1 LRTALITALALVIAG
16 CGGGGDDP
24 TTHLAKATV
33 ERPSQAPPPRTRPEQ
48 VKFTV
53 SASGDL
59 LMHQPLLDR
68 AHANA
73 GGSGYE
79 FAPFF
84 HRIEPYVAAVD
95 LGLCHLE
102 TPMGPGPPS
111 TYPIFNTPTD
121 LARSV
126 ADSGWDACDT
136 ASNHSVDQ
144 GTAGIK
150 GTIKALHH
158 AGVEH
163 TGSYRS
169 EKARERPTILSVHG
183 LKLGFV
189 AYTDATN
196 GLPLPHPWSV
206 NAYDYTQP
214 DPGAKRI
221 LADVKRAHRSGADGV
236 IVQLH
241 WGTENAG
248 RPNGSQLAVARRLT
262 RSKLVTAVVGQGPHV
277 VQPIERL
284 HHKFVVF
291 SEGNLVS
298 NQSPAAG
305 LPAATQDGLIALLD
319 FVARGDQVHVQKVRY
334 VPIWVRPGDYVVL
347 PAFAGADPGNADELR
362 ASYRRTVKA
371 AGSGKRFGPISP
383 P

>member
-1 LRTALITALALVIAG
+1 LRTALITALVLLIAG
-16 CGGGGDDP
+16 CGRGGDP
-24 TTHLAKATV
+24 TTTAAKAPAAD
-33 ERPSQAPPPRTRPEQ
+33 RPAARKPSRPEQ

-73 GGSGYE
+73 GGGGYD

-84 HRIEPYVAAVD
+84 HRIEPYVAGVD
-95 LGLCHLE
+95 FGLCHIE

-126 ADSGWDACDT
+126 AKSGWDACST

-163 TGSYRS
+163 TGSFRS
-169 EKARERPTILSVHG
+169 EKARDRPTMLRVAG

-206 NAYDYTQP
+206 NAYDYANPKQ
-214 DPGAKRI
+214 GAERI
-221 LADVKRAHRSGADGV
+221 LDDVKRAHRAGADGV

-241 WGTENAG
+241 WGTENAST
-248 RPNGSQLAVARRLT
+248 PNGSQRAVAKLIT
-262 RSKLVTAVVGQGPHV
+262 RSKLVTVVVGQGPHV

-298 NQSPAAG
+298 NQSPASG
-305 LPAATQDGLIALLD
+305 LPAATQDGLIALLR
-319 FVARGDQVHVQKVRY
+319 FVARGDHVHVRKVQY
-334 VPIWVRPGDYVVL
+334 VPIWVHPGDYVVL
-347 PAFAGADPGNADELR
+347 PASG
-362 ASYRRTVKA
+362 ASYRRTVDV
-371 AGSGKRFGPISP
+371 AGSGKRFGPIAAP
-383 P
+383 